1 MQYLTVK
8 NLSKT
13 YIGPPL
19 FDSIDFSVSKG
30 EKIALVAKNGA
41 GKSTLLKVL
50 SWEEEAEGRVEF
62 SKSIKV
68 WFLSQT
74 MNLGEDMIVRD
85 ALYNADNPIAQTIK
99 LYEQIIKESE
109 PDADK
114 LDKILSDMEEQN
126 ARDYENRI
134 KITISQLKLEELLEQ
149 TIHSLSGGELKRVML
164 AKILIDEPDFLILDE
179 PTNHL
184 DLDMI
189 ERLENYLW
197 KSNITL
203 LMVTHDRY
211 FLERVC
217 DHIIELD
224 RGNVYRYDGN
234 YSYFLEKKAEREDM
248 EAIEFKKLKNYYRR
262 ELERMRRGPSGR
274 GTKLLDREKKFAKL
288 ETKLTKQKKNQQE
301 QAVKLDIQMEER
313 RLGNKILKIKN
324 LKKAYGDKTILENFS
339 HEFRYKERVGIIG
352 KNGVGKS
359 TLLNIIMEKEPYD
372 SGSIR
377 TGETIKFGYYA
388 QDEIQFEERKRIIDV
403 VEDVAMFITVK
414 WPKWKTDK
422 ISAKKMLE
430 QFLFPASMQYQRA
443 DTLSGGEKRRLYLL
457 TILMTSPN
465 FLILDEPTNDLDLIT
480 LSVLEDF
487 LTSYQGCLIVVS
499 HDRFFM
505 DRLMDHLF
513 VFEWDGIIQDF
524 WWSYTEYRAEVN
536 IEKRE
541 KWKEKSE
548 KRESEKSSSVK
559 RKLSY
564 MEKREIRDLEKA
576 LKKLEKRKEEIN
588 ALFYDSSIPQEEIT
602 KLSEELGEIIRNID
616 VKEERWLELS
626 D

>member
-50 SWEEEAEGRVEF
+50 SWEEEADGRIEF
-62 SKSIKV
+62 AKSIKV

-74 MNLGEDMIVRD
+74 MDLNENISIED
-85 ALYNADNPIAQTIK
+85 ALYNIDNPVIQVVRA
-99 LYEQIIKESE
+99 YENIIQEE
-109 PDADK
+109 NPDADQME
-114 LDKILSDMEEQN
+114 KILIQMDEYN
-126 ARDYENRI
+126 AREFDNKI
-134 KITISQLKLEELLEQ
+134 KIVISKLKLKDLLTQ
-149 TIHSLSGGELKRVML
+149 NVVSLSGGELKRVML
-164 AKILIDEPDFLILDE
+164 ARILIEEPDFLILDE

-189 ERLENYLW
+189 EWLENYLG
-197 KSNITL
+197 KSNLTL

-211 FLERVC
+211 FLERIC

-224 RGNVYRYDGN
+224 RGNIYRYDGN
-234 YSYFLEKKAEREDM
+234 YSYFLEKKAEREEM

-262 ELERMRRGPSGR
+262 ELERMRRWPTGR
-274 GTKLLDREKKFAKL
+274 GTKLIDREKKFAKL
-288 ETKLTKQKKNQQE
+288 ETKLAKQKKNQQE

-313 RLGNKILKIKN
+313 RLGNKILKLKN
-324 LKKAYGDKTILENFS
+324 LKKSYGDKIILDNFS
-339 HEFRYKERVGIIG
+339 HEFRYKERVGIIW

-359 TLLNIIMEKEPYD
+359 TLLNIIMGSETYD

-377 TGETIKFGYYA
+377 TWETIVFGYYK
-388 QDEIQFEERKRIIDV
+388 QMDIQFEEKKRIIDV
-403 VEDVAMFITVK
+403 VEDVAMFIVVK
-414 WPKWKTDK
+414 WAKGKTEK

-487 LTSYQGCLIVVS
+487 LSSYQWCLIVVS

-524 WWSYTEYRAEVN
+524 WWTYTEYRKELN
-536 IEKRE
+536 IEKNEKKKLKIENRE
-541 KWKEKSE
+541 LEK
-548 KRESEKSSSVK
+548 KSDGK
-559 RKLSY
+559 KKLSY
-564 MEKREIRDLEKA
+564 MEKREIRDLEKD
-576 LKKLEKRKEEIN
+576 LKKLEKKKEEIN
-588 ALFYDSSIPQEEIT
+588 ALFYDSTIPQDKIT
-602 KLSEELGEIIRNID
+602 KLSEELGNLLKQID
-616 VKEERWLELS
+616 IKEERWMELNE
-626 D
+626 